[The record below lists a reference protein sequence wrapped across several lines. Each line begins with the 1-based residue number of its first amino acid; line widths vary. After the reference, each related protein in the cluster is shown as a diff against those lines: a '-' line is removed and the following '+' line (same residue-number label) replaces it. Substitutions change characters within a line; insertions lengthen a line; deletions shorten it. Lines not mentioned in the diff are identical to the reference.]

1 MGFFDQM
8 KQLQELKQKMEE
20 TKTKLD
26 NIEVW
31 SDNEYVKV
39 TASGNRKIKNIEV
52 FKTDDAAALSRA
64 LQVAV
69 NEALDKSEA
78 LMQAEMMN
86 NMPKIPG
93 M

>member
-52 FKTDDAAALSRA
+52 FKTDDATALSRA